1 MIRFPRFFGF
11 PLTVHVSALFVLAL
25 VVLPAASSGPQGLLD
40 GLIRGLIVFGS
51 ILVHE
56 FGHAT
61 VADLKKLGPV
71 EIVLHG
77 FGGLTVSKAV
87 RTPGDGIL
95 LTAAGPAAGFLL
107 GGIGVALA
115 VFFRDTP
122 IGAHLVFL
130 AVVNLFWSAFNLLPM
145 FPLDGGH
152 LLLHTLALKWPP
164 RVAARWAA
172 RVGIG
177 VAIPV
182 AAVGLWAG
190 QIFIPIVAALSVW
203 RSWGLATDR

>member
-1 MIRFPRFFGF
+1 VIRIPAFFGF
-11 PLTVHVSALFVLAL
+11 PVTIHPTAFLILAL
-25 VVLPAASSGPQGLLD
+25 VVLPHAESGPGGLAN
-40 GLIRGLIVFGS
+40 GLIRALIIFGS

-77 FGGLTVSKAV
+77 FGGLTMSKGV
-87 RTPGDGIL
+87 RTPMDGIL
-95 LTAAGPAAGFLL
+95 LTLAGPGAGFLL

-115 VFFRDTP
+115 FLFADTP
-122 IGAHLVFL
+122 MASHLVFL

-145 FPLDGGH
+145 LPLDGGH
-152 LLLHTLALKWPP
+152 VLMHSLALKWPV
-164 RVAARWAA
+164 RTAARWAA
-172 RVGIG
+172 RVGIF

-190 QIFIPIVAALSVW
+190 QIFIPIVAGLSVW
-203 RSWGLATDR
+203 QSWSMAWGR